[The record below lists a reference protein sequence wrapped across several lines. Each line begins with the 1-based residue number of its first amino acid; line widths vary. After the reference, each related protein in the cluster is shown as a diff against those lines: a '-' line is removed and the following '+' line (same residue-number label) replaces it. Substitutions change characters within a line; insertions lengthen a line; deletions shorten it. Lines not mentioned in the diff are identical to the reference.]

1 MSSVTV
7 GAVPSSSPS
16 PSVRND
22 ALAALSRRH
31 GITREI
37 ARAQVGSAQFAPVR
51 RLVEHAIAA
60 GTFPGAVVYVRRHN
74 HVAWH
79 QAFGWAAVTPRR
91 RSMRPE
97 AVFDLA
103 SLTKPL
109 ATATA
114 VLQLVEQRVLDLDRP
129 VADYLPAFGSSGKQA
144 VTVRHLLTHTSG
156 LPAWIRLYLHVRT
169 PAEALQYICALSPD
183 TPPGSR
189 VEYSDLGFMVLGELV
204 RTRGTLSLD
213 RHLQVHIAPLVGWRR
228 TRFRPPAAWRPQ
240 CVATEAG
247 NEFERAAAGAE
258 GQGFH
263 WRTRVICGEVHDG
276 NSHYLFR
283 GVAGHAGLFSTAE
296 DVGRF
301 GQVMLDRGAVP
312 RGALLADA
320 TVAEATRDQ
329 TAHLDEARGLGWR
342 CRRGS
347 AFMGTRVSPLSF
359 GHTGFTGTSLVIDPL
374 RAVVV
379 VLLTNRV
386 HPHAANT
393 TIETFRAQFHDAVI
407 EAMEP

>member
-1 MSSVTV
+1 MPAT
-7 GAVPSSSPS
+7 
-16 PSVRND
+16 
-22 ALAALSRRH
+22 
-31 GITREI
+31 
-37 ARAQVGSAQFAPVR
+37 QMAPVR
-51 RLVEHAIAA
+51 RLVEQALAA
-60 GTFPGAVVYVRRHN
+60 GTFPGAVVYVRRN
-74 HVAWH
+74 NQVVWH
-79 QAFGWAAVTPRR
+79 QAFGWSALTPRR
-91 RSMRPE
+91 RTMRHD

-109 ATATA
+109 ATTTA
-114 VLQLVEQRVLDLDRP
+114 VLQLVEQGLLDLDRP
-129 VADYLPAFGSSGKQA
+129 VADHLPAFGSSGKQA
-144 VTVRHLLTHTSG
+144 ITGRHLLTHTSG

-169 PAEALQYICALSPD
+169 PADALQYICTLPPD
-183 TPPGSR
+183 TPPGSH

-204 RTRGTLSLD
+204 RVRGRSSLD
-213 RHLQVHIAPLVGWRR
+213 RHLDTRIAPLVGWRR
-228 TRFRPPAAWRPQ
+228 TRFRPPPSWRPQ
-240 CVATEAG
+240 CVATEVG

-258 GQGFH
+258 GQRFR

-296 DVGRF
+296 EVGRF
-301 GQVMLDRGAVP
+301 GQVMLDGGAVP
-312 RGALLADA
+312 RGAVLAHA

-347 AFMGTRVSPLSF
+347 AFMGTRASAQSF
-359 GHTGFTGTSLVIDPL
+359 GHTGFTGTSLLIDPL
-374 RAVVV
+374 RALVV

-386 HPHAANT
+386 HPRAANT
-393 TIETFRAQFHDAVI
+393 AIETFRAQFHDAVI